1 MFYAINKP
9 KNISSFNEIKKF
21 ANENNIKKIGH
32 CGTLDPLAS
41 GLLIVATNEHT
52 KIIDYIYSS
61 YKCYKVSVKLHFSSP
76 SYDEGSE
83 VLKLKNNQIVT
94 KKMLLEALKLLQTTK
109 TQIPPIFSAKK
120 INGIRAYE
128 YARKNKE
135 IDLKS
140 IDIDIKW
147 LKLISFNIKNQTF
160 IFKCNVSKGTY
171 IRSLVHDLGLTL
183 KTDAIVTNLYRYSIG
198 NIKIK
203 NFKNKK
209 INNFKKLFNVKLI
222 SLNIEDLY
230 NILNKK
236 EIFKNKYC
244 NINTNILFMFK
255 KQIIAYGLIEFGVFR
270 FTKIF
275 YPQLEAIIKENKGDC
290 NDKI

>member
-52 KIIDYIYSS
+52 KLIDYIYSS

-83 VLKLKNNQIVT
+83 VLKLKNNQTVT

-128 YARKNKE
+128 YARNNKE
-135 IDLKS
+135 INLKS
-140 IDIDIKW
+140 INIDIKW

-171 IRSLVHDLGLTL
+171 IRSLVHDLGLIL

-275 YPQLEAIIKENKGDC
+275 YPQLEAIIKKNKGDC

>member
-52 KIIDYIYSS
+52 KLIDYIYSS

-83 VLKLKNNQIVT
+83 VLKLKNNQTVT

-135 IDLKS
+135 INLKS
-140 IDIDIKW
+140 INIDIKW
-147 LKLISFNIKNQTF
+147 LRLISFNIKNQTF

-171 IRSLVHDLGLTL
+171 IRSLVHDLGLIL

-275 YPQLEAIIKENKGDC
+275 YPQLEAIIKKNKGDC

>member
-52 KIIDYIYSS
+52 KLIDYIYSN
-61 YKCYKVSVKLHFSSP
+61 YKCYKVNVKLHFSSP

-83 VLKLKNNQIVT
+83 VSKLNNNISIT
-94 KKMLLEALKLLQTTK
+94 KKALLKALRALEKTK

-135 IDLKS
+135 INLKS
-140 IDIDIKW
+140 INIDIKW
-147 LKLISFNIKNQTF
+147 LRLISFNKKNQTF

-275 YPQLEAIIKENKGDC
+275 NPQLEAIIKKNKGDC

>member
-1 MFYAINKP
+1 
-9 KNISSFNEIKKF
+9 
-21 ANENNIKKIGH
+21 
-32 CGTLDPLAS
+32 
-41 GLLIVATNEHT
+41 
-52 KIIDYIYSS
+52 
-61 YKCYKVSVKLHFSSP
+61 
-76 SYDEGSE
+76 
-83 VLKLKNNQIVT
+83 
-94 KKMLLEALKLLQTTK
+94 MLLEALKLLQTTK

-147 LKLISFNIKNQTF
+147 LRLISFNIKNQTF

-171 IRSLVHDLGLTL
+171 IRSLVHDLGLIL

>member
-52 KIIDYIYSS
+52 KLIDYIYSS

-83 VLKLKNNQIVT
+83 VLKLKNNQILT

-135 IDLKS
+135 INLKS
-140 IDIDIKW
+140 INIDIKW
-147 LKLISFNIKNQTF
+147 LRLISFNIKNQTF

-171 IRSLVHDLGLTL
+171 IRSLVHDLGLIL

-275 YPQLEAIIKENKGDC
+275 YPQLEAIIKKNKGDC

>member
-52 KIIDYIYSS
+52 KLIDYIYSS

-83 VLKLKNNQIVT
+83 VLKLKNNQTVT

-128 YARKNKE
+128 YARNNKE
-135 IDLKS
+135 INLKS
-140 IDIDIKW
+140 INIDIKW

-171 IRSLVHDLGLTL
+171 IRSLVHDLGLIL

-236 EIFKNKYC
+236 EIYKNKYC

-270 FTKIF
+270 FAKIF
-275 YPQLEAIIKENKGDC
+275 YPQLEAIIKKNKGDC

>member
-21 ANENNIKKIGH
+21 ANENNILKIGH

-52 KIIDYIYSS
+52 KLIDYIYSN

-83 VLKLKNNQIVT
+83 VLKLKNNQTVT

-135 IDLKS
+135 INLKS
-140 IDIDIKW
+140 INIDIRW
-147 LKLISFNIKNQTF
+147 LRLISFNIKNQTF

-171 IRSLVHDLGLTL
+171 IRSLVHDLGLIL

-275 YPQLEAIIKENKGDC
+275 YPQLEAIIKKNKGDC

>member
-9 KNISSFNEIKKF
+9 KNISSFNEINKF

-52 KIIDYIYSS
+52 KLIDYIYSS

-135 IDLKS
+135 INLKS
-140 IDIDIKW
+140 INIDIKW
-147 LKLISFNIKNQTF
+147 LRLISFNIKNQTF

-255 KQIIAYGLIEFGVFR
+255 KQIIAYGLIEFGVFK

-275 YPQLEAIIKENKGDC
+275 YPQLEAIIKKNKGDC

>member
-9 KNISSFNEIKKF
+9 KNISSFNEINKF
-21 ANENNIKKIGH
+21 AKENNIKKIGH

-52 KIIDYIYSS
+52 KLIDYIYSN

-83 VLKLKNNQIVT
+83 VLKLKNNQTVT

-109 TQIPPIFSAKK
+109 TQIPPVFSAKK
-120 INGIRAYE
+120 INGIRSYE

-147 LKLISFNIKNQTF
+147 LRLISFNIKNQTF

-171 IRSLVHDLGLTL
+171 IRSLVHDLGLIL

-236 EIFKNKYC
+236 EIFKNKYR
-244 NINTNILFMFK
+244 NININILFMFK

>member
-52 KIIDYIYSS
+52 KLIDYIYSS

-83 VLKLKNNQIVT
+83 VLKLKNNQTVT

-135 IDLKS
+135 INLKS
-140 IDIDIKW
+140 INIDIKW
-147 LKLISFNIKNQTF
+147 LRLISFNIKNQTF

-275 YPQLEAIIKENKGDC
+275 YPQLEAIIKKNKGDC

>member
-52 KIIDYIYSS
+52 KLIDYIYSS

-135 IDLKS
+135 INLKS
-140 IDIDIKW
+140 INIDIRW
-147 LKLISFNIKNQTF
+147 LRLISLNIKNQTF

-236 EIFKNKYC
+236 EIFKSKYC

-275 YPQLEAIIKENKGDC
+275 YPQLEAIIKKNKGDC

>member
-94 KKMLLEALKLLQTTK
+94 KKMLLEALKLLQKTK

-135 IDLKS
+135 INLKS
-140 IDIDIKW
+140 INIDIRW
-147 LKLISFNIKNQTF
+147 LRLISFNKKNQTF

-171 IRSLVHDLGLTL
+171 IRSLVHDLGLIL

-270 FTKIF
+270 FAKIF
-275 YPQLEAIIKENKGDC
+275 YPQLEAIIKKNKGDC

>member
-21 ANENNIKKIGH
+21 AKENNIKKIGH

-52 KIIDYIYSS
+52 KLIDYIYSS

-83 VLKLKNNQIVT
+83 VLKLKNKQTVT

-147 LKLISFNIKNQTF
+147 LRLISFNIKNQTF

-171 IRSLVHDLGLTL
+171 IRSLVHDLGLIL

-255 KQIIAYGLIEFGVFR
+255 KQIIAYGLIEFGVFK

-275 YPQLEAIIKENKGDC
+275 YPQLEAIIKKNKGDC

>member
-52 KIIDYIYSS
+52 KLIDYIYSS

-83 VLKLKNNQIVT
+83 VLKLKNNQILT

-135 IDLKS
+135 INLKS
-140 IDIDIKW
+140 INIDI
-147 LKLISFNIKNQTF
+147 
-160 IFKCNVSKGTY
+160 
-171 IRSLVHDLGLTL
+171 R
-183 KTDAIVTNLYRYSIG
+183 
-198 NIKIK
+198 
-203 NFKNKK
+203 
-209 INNFKKLFNVKLI
+209 
-222 SLNIEDLY
+222 
-230 NILNKK
+230 
-236 EIFKNKYC
+236 
-244 NINTNILFMFK
+244 
-255 KQIIAYGLIEFGVFR
+255 
-270 FTKIF
+270 
-275 YPQLEAIIKENKGDC
+275 
-290 NDKI
+290 

>member
-1 MFYAINKP
+1 MLEKI
-9 KNISSFNEIKKF
+9 KN
-21 ANENNIKKIGH
+21 
-32 CGTLDPLAS
+32 
-41 GLLIVATNEHT
+41 
-52 KIIDYIYSS
+52 
-61 YKCYKVSVKLHFSSP
+61 
-76 SYDEGSE
+76 
-83 VLKLKNNQIVT
+83 
-94 KKMLLEALKLLQTTK
+94 
-109 TQIPPIFSAKK
+109 
-120 INGIRAYE
+120 
-128 YARKNKE
+128 
-135 IDLKS
+135 
-140 IDIDIKW
+140 IDIKW
-147 LKLISFNIKNQTF
+147 LRLISFNIKNQTF

-171 IRSLVHDLGLTL
+171 IRSLVHDLGLIL

-275 YPQLEAIIKENKGDC
+275 YPQLEAIIKKNKGDC

>member
-41 GLLIVATNEHT
+41 GLLIVGTNEHT
-52 KIIDYIYSS
+52 KLIDCIYSS

-83 VLKLKNNQIVT
+83 VLKLKNNQTVT

-128 YARKNKE
+128 YARKDKE
-135 IDLKS
+135 INLKS
-140 IDIDIKW
+140 INIDIKW

-255 KQIIAYGLIEFGVFR
+255 KQIIAYGLIEFGVFT

-275 YPQLEAIIKENKGDC
+275 YPQLEAIIKKNKGDC

>member
-94 KKMLLEALKLLQTTK
+94 KKCYLK
-109 TQIPPIFSAKK
+109 P
-120 INGIRAYE
+120 
-128 YARKNKE
+128 
-135 IDLKS
+135 
-140 IDIDIKW
+140 
-147 LKLISFNIKNQTF
+147 
-160 IFKCNVSKGTY
+160 
-171 IRSLVHDLGLTL
+171 
-183 KTDAIVTNLYRYSIG
+183 
-198 NIKIK
+198 
-203 NFKNKK
+203 
-209 INNFKKLFNVKLI
+209 
-222 SLNIEDLY
+222 
-230 NILNKK
+230 
-236 EIFKNKYC
+236 
-244 NINTNILFMFK
+244 
-255 KQIIAYGLIEFGVFR
+255 
-270 FTKIF
+270 
-275 YPQLEAIIKENKGDC
+275 
-290 NDKI
+290 

>member
-9 KNISSFNEIKKF
+9 KNISSFNEINKF
-21 ANENNIKKIGH
+21 AKENNIKKIGH

-52 KIIDYIYSS
+52 KLIDYIYSN

-83 VLKLKNNQIVT
+83 VLKLKNNKTVT

-135 IDLKS
+135 INLKS
-140 IDIDIKW
+140 INIDIKW

-171 IRSLVHDLGLTL
+171 IRSLVHDLGLIL

-236 EIFKNKYC
+236 EIFKNKYR
-244 NINTNILFMFK
+244 NININILFMFK

>member
-9 KNISSFNEIKKF
+9 KNISSFNEINKF
-21 ANENNIKKIGH
+21 AKENNIKKIGH

-52 KIIDYIYSS
+52 KLIDYIYSN

-83 VLKLKNNQIVT
+83 VLKLKNNQTVT

-109 TQIPPIFSAKK
+109 TQIPPVFSAKK

-147 LKLISFNIKNQTF
+147 LRLISFNIKNQTF

-171 IRSLVHDLGLTL
+171 IRSLVHDLGLIL

-236 EIFKNKYC
+236 EIFKNKYR
-244 NINTNILFMFK
+244 NININILFMFK

>member
-9 KNISSFNEIKKF
+9 KNISSFNEINKF
-21 ANENNIKKIGH
+21 AKENNIKKIGH

-52 KIIDYIYSS
+52 KLIDYIYSN

-83 VLKLKNNQIVT
+83 VLKLKNNQTVT

-109 TQIPPIFSAKK
+109 TQIPPVFSAKK

-147 LKLISFNIKNQTF
+147 LRLISFNIKNQTF

-171 IRSLVHDLGLTL
+171 IRSLVHDLGLRL

-203 NFKNKK
+203 KFKNKK

-222 SLNIEDLY
+222 SLNIEDLC

-236 EIFKNKYC
+236 EIFKNKYR
-244 NINTNILFMFK
+244 NININILFMFK

>member
-52 KIIDYIYSS
+52 KLIDYIYSS

-135 IDLKS
+135 INLKS
-140 IDIDIKW
+140 INIDIRW
-147 LKLISFNIKNQTF
+147 LRLISFNIKNQTF

-275 YPQLEAIIKENKGDC
+275 YPQLEAIIKKNKGDC

>member
-21 ANENNIKKIGH
+21 AKENNIKKIGH

-52 KIIDYIYSS
+52 KLIDYIYSS

-83 VLKLKNNQIVT
+83 VSKLNNNISIT
-94 KKMLLEALKLLQTTK
+94 KKALLKSLRALEKTK

-135 IDLKS
+135 INLES
-140 IDIDIKW
+140 INIDIKW
-147 LKLISFNIKNQTF
+147 LRLISFNIKNQTF

-171 IRSLVHDLGLTL
+171 IRSLVHDLGLRL

-230 NILNKK
+230 NIFNKK
-236 EIFKNKYC
+236 EIFKNKYR
-244 NINTNILFMFK
+244 NININILFMFK

>member
-52 KIIDYIYSS
+52 KLIDYIYSS

-83 VLKLKNNQIVT
+83 VSKLNNNISIT
-94 KKMLLEALKLLQTTK
+94 KKTLLKALRVLEKTK

-140 IDIDIKW
+140 INIDIKW
-147 LKLISFNIKNQTF
+147 LRLISFNIKNQTF

-203 NFKNKK
+203 KFKNKK

-236 EIFKNKYC
+236 EIFKNKYR
-244 NINTNILFMFK
+244 NININILFMFK

-275 YPQLEAIIKENKGDC
+275 YPQLEAIIKKNKGDC

>member
-32 CGTLDPLAS
+32 CGTLDSLAS

-52 KIIDYIYSS
+52 KLIDYIYSS

-135 IDLKS
+135 INLKS
-140 IDIDIKW
+140 INIDIRW
-147 LKLISFNIKNQTF
+147 LRLISFNIKNQTF

-275 YPQLEAIIKENKGDC
+275 YPQLEAIIKKNKGDC

>member
-52 KIIDYIYSS
+52 KLIDYIYSS

-83 VLKLKNNQIVT
+83 VLKLKNNQILT

-135 IDLKS
+135 INLKS
-140 IDIDIKW
+140 INIDIRW
-147 LKLISFNIKNQTF
+147 LRLISFNIKNQTF

-171 IRSLVHDLGLTL
+171 IRSLVHDLGLIL

-275 YPQLEAIIKENKGDC
+275 YPQLEAIIKKNKGDC

>member
-21 ANENNIKKIGH
+21 AKENNIKKIGH

-52 KIIDYIYSS
+52 KLIDYIYSS

-83 VLKLKNNQIVT
+83 VLKLKNKQTVT

-140 IDIDIKW
+140 INIDIKW
-147 LKLISFNIKNQTF
+147 LRLISFNIKNQTF

-171 IRSLVHDLGLTL
+171 IRSLVHDLGLRL

-209 INNFKKLFNVKLI
+209 INNFKKLFNVKLM

-244 NINTNILFMFK
+244 NININILFMFK

>member
-52 KIIDYIYSS
+52 KLIDYIYSN

-83 VLKLKNNQIVT
+83 VLKLKNNQTVT

-147 LKLISFNIKNQTF
+147 LRLISFNIKNQTF

-171 IRSLVHDLGLTL
+171 IRSLVHDLGLIL

-255 KQIIAYGLIEFGVFR
+255 KQIIAYGLIEFGVFK

-275 YPQLEAIIKENKGDC
+275 YPQLEAIIKKNKGDC

>member
-52 KIIDYIYSS
+52 KLIDYIYSS

-83 VLKLKNNQIVT
+83 VLKLKNNQILT

-135 IDLKS
+135 INLKS
-140 IDIDIKW
+140 INIDIKW
-147 LKLISFNIKNQTF
+147 LSLISFNIKNQTF

-171 IRSLVHDLGLTL
+171 IRSLVHDLGLIL
-183 KTDAIVTNLYRYSIG
+183 KTNAIVTNLYRYSIG

-255 KQIIAYGLIEFGVFR
+255 KQIIAYGIIEFGVFR

-275 YPQLEAIIKENKGDC
+275 YPQLEAIIKKNKGDC

>member
-52 KIIDYIYSS
+52 KLIDYIYSS

-83 VLKLKNNQIVT
+83 VSKLNNNISIT
-94 KKMLLEALKLLQTTK
+94 KKALLKALRALEKTK

-135 IDLKS
+135 INLKS
-140 IDIDIKW
+140 INIDIKW
-147 LKLISFNIKNQTF
+147 LRLISFNIKNQTF

-203 NFKNKK
+203 
-209 INNFKKLFNVKLI
+209 NFKKLFNVKLI

-270 FTKIF
+270 FAKIF
-275 YPQLEAIIKENKGDC
+275 YPQLEAIIKKNKGDC

>member
-9 KNISSFNEIKKF
+9 KNISSFNEINKF
-21 ANENNIKKIGH
+21 AKENNIKKIGH

-52 KIIDYIYSS
+52 KLIDYIYSN

-83 VLKLKNNQIVT
+83 VLKLKNNQTVT

-109 TQIPPIFSAKK
+109 TQIPPVFSAKK

-147 LKLISFNIKNQTF
+147 LRLISFNIKNQTF

-171 IRSLVHDLGLTL
+171 IRSLVHDLGLIL

-198 NIKIK
+198 NIKLK

-236 EIFKNKYC
+236 EIFKNKYR
-244 NINTNILFMFK
+244 NININILFMFK